1 VTPAVRIS
9 LRNLFIVVRRRRRR
23 RQQRLA
29 QQEGP
34 LLPALTF
41 AVGISSRD
49 VFCCH
54 PH

>member
-23 RQQRLA
+23 RRQRLV
-29 QQEGP
+29 QHSRR
-34 LLPALTF
+34 ALTF
-41 AVGISSRD
+41 AVEISSRD
-49 VFCCH
+49 LFCCH